1 MGQAKQRGTF
11 EERKAQAIVEGRT
24 PGWRAREREKSRK
37 FIDELTKKIMA
48 KLFGGKGVPG
58 VSGIGRF

>member
-1 MGQAKQRGTF
+1 MGQAKQRGTL

-24 PGWRAREREKSRK
+24 PGWRAREREKNRK

-48 KLFGGKGVPG
+48 KLFDGKLP
-58 VSGIGRF
+58 

>member
-24 PGWRAREREKSRK
+24 QGWRAREREKNK
-37 FIDELTKKIMA
+37 AFIDELTKKIMN
-48 KLFGGKGVPG
+48 KLFHGK
-58 VSGIGRF
+58 IT